1 MYGFE
6 FSLNVY
12 LTSCNFRVGEH
23 NLMSDYETQLTRTV
37 AVSNIITHREYHQDI
52 HGAQVNDISLL
63 YLENHLDLT
72 QYIPACIAQSSDNFV
87 GQMATVAG
95 WGQLEYGGEKSDVL
109 MEVQVRVVANDVCN
123 HYGITDAMLCAGEE
137 KGEDSCRVSAI
148 ITIKLSSVVSSFEII
163 TNIESS
169 IATPTQGDSGG
180 PLIVEHEG
188 QSVLIGVVSW
198 SEGCG
203 DKVCNSELNESFRV
217 TTFN

>member
-37 AVSNIITHREYHQDI
+37 AVSNIITHIEYYQDTR
-52 HGAQVNDISLL
+52 GAEVNDISLL
-63 YLENHLDLT
+63 YLQHHLDLT
-72 QYIPACIAQSSDNFV
+72 KYIPACIAQRSDNFV
-87 GQMATVAG
+87 GKMATVAG

-123 HYGITDAMLCAGEE
+123 HYGITDDMLCAGEE

-163 TNIESS
+163 TILNRQLLHRETVGVLLLLNMRVRVFLLELS
-169 IATPTQGDSGG
+169 AGAKD
-180 PLIVEHEG
+180 VETRCVIL
-188 QSVLIGVVSW
+188 S
-198 SEGCG
+198 
-203 DKVCNSELNESFRV
+203 
-217 TTFN
+217 